1 MDSLTNSS
9 SDPRL
14 NSATANSTGGT
25 LSKISVSGTSKSSA
39 SASALISTLIP
50 VIVYSALCLSIFWLL
65 RHKFPRVYSPRTI
78 LTSFLPQERSQPLP
92 GHLFKWV
99 TAFFKVEDTFALQ
112 HISLDAYFFLRFLK
126 VLSGLCFV
134 GVCITWPI
142 LLPIHARGGSG
153 LKQLDS
159 LTIGNVTEK
168 KTFVVH
174 ALVCWLYFTI
184 VLYTIYRECIFYI
197 NLRNAYMFSPYQAQR
212 LSSRTVL
219 FTSVPP
225 RYRDPARLRKLF
237 GDSVRN
243 VWIPKDTSDLEKL
256 VEEREQTA
264 LRLEKAEIVLI
275 KLANRLRK
283 KAMGQEPPS
292 EAEQLDPQFQPDF
305 VLGEKLSTQSE
316 VPSSSS
322 PETLSDSHVPG
333 NKDIFVGSSASPP
346 IHDQHIPPKPTI
358 TSDFQQSKVD
368 IQEQIIA
375 LDALQQESSNDST
388 INGTGSKI
396 ASLSSPPPSEAAPA
410 SPIKSECAIDDE
422 KVPYVLTEAPE
433 PISTLT
439 KLQADDEGKVWCEVQ
454 QDTQTQPEANNVPA
468 TKDHSIDVEVAHPR
482 LPDVNGSVAAQW
494 VPAEMRPAHRPLAN
508 FFRRVDTIKWTRKRI
523 RIINPQIRKM
533 RKMLLQG
540 EGKPLASAFVE
551 FTNQADAEKAYQT
564 LTHHLPS
571 HMSSRYIGVT
581 PDEIVWT
588 SLNLTWLS
596 LLIRKFGIAGA
607 TFVGIIFWS
616 IPSAFVGAISN
627 VEALAK
633 YVTFLDFVL
642 KFPEFVKGIIQ
653 GFLPAIMLS
662 LLMAIVPYL
671 LRGAARTAGVP
682 SLSLIE
688 LFVQESYFPFQVVQ
702 VFLITT
708 ISSAASAA
716 LMEVVKSP
724 FSAPS
729 LLSENLPKA
738 SNFYISY
745 ILVQCLAAGAG
756 AMVHLVDIFRHQ
768 ILARNMDYP
777 RSAFRVWHQVRPVHW
792 GAIFPVFTNMGVIAF
807 SYCCIAPVIMIFA
820 SCGIFVIYLVYRY
833 NLMFTYNSNINCRGL
848 VYPNALLQLL
858 TGLYLAEICMIGL
871 LALRVA
877 LVPMVM
883 MVMFLIFTAMCHVSM
898 SAAIRPLLYNLPQSL
913 AVESHELAH
922 GGNFN
927 IGSDDVIPDDV
938 TRTANGDTNIRLKA
952 PSADVDDGY
961 IIPKHSS
968 DVDHEEIASRGM
980 EGADRFVTSIF
991 SIGKLKLSEVTQA
1004 LDKTPIGPVATY
1016 LNRWISPPRDMEP
1029 GFVMRWL
1036 HPEVFDDFAAMQK
1049 LLPPELPNPTLTY
1062 PEDYSSKAY
1071 WPPAMSAPPMRL
1083 WIPRDEAG
1091 VSKQEVEH
1099 TSKVVS
1105 ISDEGAEL
1113 LPNGRIRADVE
1124 KAPFFEER
1132 IVY

>member
-1 MDSLTNSS
+1 MDMNSLTNSS
-9 SDPRL
+9 SDPRV

-197 NLRNAYMFSPYQAQR
+197 NLRNAYMFAPYQAQR

-264 LRLEKAEIVLI
+264 LRLEKAEIALI

-292 EAEQLDPQFQPDF
+292 EAHQLDPQFQPDF

-322 PETLSDSHVPG
+322 PETLSDSHVLG
-333 NKDIFVGSSASPP
+333 NKDIF
-346 IHDQHIPPKPTI
+346 
-358 TSDFQQSKVD
+358 
-368 IQEQIIA
+368 
-375 LDALQQESSNDST
+375 
-388 INGTGSKI
+388 
-396 ASLSSPPPSEAAPA
+396 
-410 SPIKSECAIDDE
+410 
-422 KVPYVLTEAPE
+422 
-433 PISTLT
+433 
-439 KLQADDEGKVWCEVQ
+439 ADDEGKVWCEVQ
-454 QDTQTQPEANNVPA
+454 QDTQPQPEANNVPA
-468 TKDHSIDVEVAHPR
+468 TKDSSTVDVEVAHPR

-523 RIINPQIRKM
+523 RILNPQIRKM

-551 FTNQADAEKAYQT
+551 FSNQADAEKAYQT

-596 LLIRKFGIAGA
+596 LLLRKFGIAGA

-627 VEALAK
+627 IEALAK

-642 KFPEFVKGIIQ
+642 KFPEFLKGIIQ
-653 GFLPAIMLS
+653 GFLPALMLS

-756 AMVHLVDIFRHQ
+756 AMVHLVDLFRHQ

-938 TRTANGDTNIRLKA
+938 THTANGDTNIRLKA

-991 SIGKLKLSEVTQA
+991 SIGKLKLSEATQA

-1016 LNRWISPPRDMEP
+1016 LNRWISPPRDMKP

>member
-1 MDSLTNSS
+1 MDIGSLTSNS
-9 SDPRL
+9 SDPRVG
-14 NSATANSTGGT
+14 SATSNSTGGT
-25 LSKISVSGTSKSSA
+25 LSKISVTDTSKSSA
-39 SASALISTLIP
+39 SASALISTLVP
-50 VIVYSALCLSIFWLL
+50 VIIYSALCLSIFWLL

-92 GHLFKWV
+92 NHIFKWV
-99 TAFFKVEDTFALQ
+99 VAFVKVEDTFALQ
-112 HISLDAYFFLRFLK
+112 HISLDAYLFLRFLK

-142 LLPIHARGGSG
+142 LLPIHSRGGAG
-153 LKQLDS
+153 LQELDS

-168 KTFVVH
+168 KTFLIH
-174 ALVCWLYFTI
+174 ALVCWVYFSI

-256 VEEREQTA
+256 VKEREQTA
-264 LRLEKAEIVLI
+264 LRLEKAEISLI

-283 KAMGQEPPS
+283 KQMGQEQPS
-292 EAEQLDPQFQPDF
+292 EVQQLDPQFQPEF
-305 VLGEKLSTQSE
+305 LYHEKTSTESE
-316 VPSSSS
+316 KTPTDC
-322 PETLSDSHVPG
+322 PPTLSDSQIPS
-333 NKDIFVGSSASPP
+333 NKDIFVGNSAPSPVNP
-346 IHDQHIPPKPTI
+346 HFVADKPLPTA
-358 TSDFQQSKVD
+358 DFCNSKVD
-368 IQEQIIA
+368 IQGQTVA
-375 LDALQQESSNDST
+375 LDSLEQHSSNDTT
-388 INGTGSKI
+388 INSPSSKTT
-396 ASLSSPPPSEAAPA
+396 SLSFPQPTENNL
-410 SPIKSECAIDDE
+410 PIPVNNHNIIDDE
-422 KVPYVLTEAPE
+422 KILHVSTDAPE
-433 PISTLT
+433 PISNLAELKAESQAKAKARTEPPTQTLAQENT
-439 KLQADDEGKVWCEVQ
+439 LL
-454 QDTQTQPEANNVPA
+454 DTQNPSAVDAEAAQPR
-468 TKDHSIDVEVAHPR
+468 I
-482 LPDVNGSVAAQW
+482 PDVNGSVAAQW

-523 RIINPQIRKM
+523 RVLNPQIRKM

-551 FTNQADAEKAYQT
+551 FSNQADAEKAYQT

-581 PDEIVWT
+581 PDEVVWS
-588 SLNLTWLS
+588 SLNLTWFS
-596 LLIRKFGIAGA
+596 LLLRKFGVSGF

-627 VEALAK
+627 IEALAK

-642 KFPEFVKGIIQ
+642 KFPEFLKGIIQ
-653 GFLPAIMLS
+653 GFLPALMLS
-662 LLMAIVPYL
+662 LLMAIVPFL
-671 LRGAARTAGVP
+671 LRGAARVAGVP

-756 AMVHLVDIFRHQ
+756 AMVHLVDLFRHQ
-768 ILARNMDYP
+768 ILARNLDYP
-777 RSAFRVWHQVRPVHW
+777 RSAFRVWHRVRPVHW

-820 SCGIFVIYLVYRY
+820 SCGIFIIYLVYRY

-877 LVPMVM
+877 LIPMVM
-883 MVMFLIFTAMCHVSM
+883 MIMFLIFTSMCHVSI

-913 AVESHELAH
+913 AVESYELSH
-922 GGNFN
+922 GGNFD
-927 IGSDDVIPDDV
+927 IGSDDVIPNVDGSTN
-938 TRTANGDTNIRLKA
+938 TRDKV
-952 PSADVDDGY
+952 PSANVDDGY
-961 IIPKHSS
+961 VVPTHS
-968 DVDHEEIASRGM
+968 DQVEHEQIGSRGM
-980 EGADRFVTSIF
+980 EGADRFISSIF
-991 SIGKLKLSEVTQA
+991 TVGKLKLGEATNSLKE
-1004 LDKTPIGPVATY
+1004 TPLGPVARY
-1016 LNRWISPPRDMEP
+1016 LSHWISPPRDMKP
-1029 GFVMRWL
+1029 NFVMRWL
-1036 HPEVFDDFAAMQK
+1036 HPEVFNDFAAMQK
-1049 LLPPELPNPTLTY
+1049 LLPPELPDPTQTY
-1062 PEDYSSKAY
+1062 PPDYESKAY
-1071 WPPAMSAPPMRL
+1071 WPPAMSAPAMRL

-1091 VSKQEVEH
+1091 VSKQEVEY

-1105 ISDEGAEL
+1105 ISDEGAVL